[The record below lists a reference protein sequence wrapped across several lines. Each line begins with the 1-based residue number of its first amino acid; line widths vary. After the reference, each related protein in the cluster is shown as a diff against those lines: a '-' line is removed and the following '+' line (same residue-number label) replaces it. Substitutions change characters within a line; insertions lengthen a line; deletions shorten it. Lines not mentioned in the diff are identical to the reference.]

1 MEKSICFI
9 SRFAH
14 YVLLNKTEEL
24 IGGAEF
30 QQTILA
36 KALSARGWKVSFIT
50 EKKDQQE
57 PIVVDGIHL
66 FPVIDYTAGNRYIRR
81 ILSVPC
87 QLWKWMKTNNSQLY
101 YQRNPGPFSS
111 VIGMFCRSAGKRF
124 ILSGA
129 NDANFDR
136 KNELN
141 VESFLDVLEIRYG
154 IKLADKIILQNER
167 QKSLLKTNYNR
178 EGTVF
183 YNLYAPPALE
193 KKSPIDVE
201 TFKKPRLLWV
211 GRLARQKRPEMCLE
225 LAKLLPDFEIIMVGS
240 LTRQNDLAER
250 IKKGVRSIENIIFL
264 GHLALPEV
272 EELFDSIFGL
282 VNTSFVEGFP
292 NTFLQAWSRGLPVFS
307 FVEPDNIISNN
318 NLGARVSS
326 IEEMA
331 TSIREKLKDRQIF
344 LRDVNRIRSFFDENF
359 SVETKIT
366 ELERIL
372 LSP

>member
-14 YVLLNKTEEL
+14 YVLLNRTEEI

-36 KALSARGWKVSFIT
+36 RALCARGWKVSFIT
-50 EKKDQQE
+50 EKIDQQR
-57 PIVVDGIHL
+57 PVIVDGIHL
-66 FPVIDYTAGNRYIRR
+66 FPVIDYSAGNRYMRR

-87 QLWKWMKTNNSQLY
+87 QLWKWMKANNSQLY

-111 VIGMFCRSAGKRF
+111 VIAIYCRSAGKRF

-136 KNELN
+136 KKELN
-141 VESFLDVLEIRYG
+141 VESYLDVLEIRYG
-154 IKLADKIILQNER
+154 IKFADKILLQNER
-167 QKSLLKTNYNR
+167 QKFLLKTNYNR
-178 EGTVF
+178 EGIVF
-183 YNLYAPPALE
+183 YNLYDPPAL
-193 KKSPIDVE
+193 KKKTSTYVE
-201 TFKKPRLLWV
+201 TFKTPRLLWV

-240 LTRQNDLAER
+240 RTGQVELAER
-250 IKKGVRSIENIIFL
+250 IKKKVRSIENITFV
-264 GHLALPEV
+264 GHLPLPEV
-272 EELFDSIFGL
+272 EELFDSILGL

-318 NLGARVSS
+318 NLGAKVSS
-326 IEEMA
+326 TEEMA
-331 TSIREKLKDRQIF
+331 TSIRKKFKDRQIF
-344 LRDVNRIRSFFDENF
+344 LQDVSRIRSFFDDNF